1 MKKPIHLLSIV
12 LLSLLPLILQGQITS
27 LTDAQGLTAGTY
39 TFNLGDGD
47 FQGYVDE
54 EGWILW
60 LQYQHQ
66 GGTNPNLR
74 VIEPGNDL
82 PIY

>member
-1 MKKPIHLLSIV
+1 M
-12 LLSLLPLILQGQITS
+12 
-27 LTDAQGLTAGTY
+27 
-39 TFNLGDGD
+39 GDGD

-82 PIY
+82 PIYDDSPLGADLSGDESKWGHGAQSLAASIPDDDLWLRWEA